1 MKSPSSV
8 GKTAGGPENTGSQG
22 ASGRILPGLGGNWRG
37 FLGFFSSG
45 TDRPYLEDQTE
56 TDRLFSYHRRN
67 VILIITLCYGLGYV
81 CRLALNVVK
90 APLMSAGIFTPVE
103 LGIIGSTLLY
113 GYALGKFTNG
123 FLADYAHIGRFFT
136 AGLFLSAL
144 ANFGMGL
151 STLVWLSA
159 ILWALNGWFQGF
171 GAPASV
177 VSLSNWYSNSE
188 RGRYYGIWSSAH
200 SIGEGLTYLGIAFLI
215 AAAPKG
221 LGLPW
226 QWGFWIPASIVVA
239 AALLALKYLPDR
251 PRTLGLPTVADWKK
265 DHGVTVAPQTESTW
279 KTQLRILALPS
290 IWILALASSCMY
302 VTRYAINSWGNVYL
316 QEIRGFDLFDANLFI
331 FFNTAAGI
339 LGCIAYGYA
348 SDKFFNARR
357 PPANLIFGL
366 MELLPLFVI
375 FWGPR
380 DPLILGLALVVYGF
394 GLSGILASL
403 GGLFA
408 VDIAPK
414 KVAGAAMGFIGVFSY
429 IGAGMQDYLSGLL
442 ISNSEITFNF
452 TMAESA
458 MSVYFYDFTKPIF
471 FWVGAS
477 VASVVLAL
485 SLWKVK
491 AAD

>member
-1 MKSPSSV
+1 MKSVSSAENDPASFSGSTNRESPSRFFP
-8 GKTAGGPENTGSQG
+8 GGRGS
-22 ASGRILPGLGGNWRG
+22 LHGL
-37 FLGFFSSG
+37 LGFFTAG
-45 TDRPYLEDQTE
+45 PDKPMIQDRTRVDGLYA
-56 TDRLFSYHRRN
+56 YHRRN
-67 VILIITLCYGLGYV
+67 VILVITLCYGLGYV

-90 APLMSAGIFTPVE
+90 APLMSAGIFSPVD

-113 GYALGKFTNG
+113 GYAMGKFTNG
-123 FLADYAHIGRFFT
+123 LLADYAHIGRFFA

-144 ANFGMGL
+144 ANFGMGW
-151 STLVWLSA
+151 SSLVWLSA
-159 ILWALNGWFQGF
+159 ALWALNGWFQGF

-177 VSLSNWYSNSE
+177 VSMSNWYSNRE

-226 QWGFWIPASIVVA
+226 QWGFWMPAGIVVV

-251 PRTLGLPTVADWKK
+251 PRAMGLPTVADWSN
-265 DHGVTVAPQTESTW
+265 DHGLTAAPNNESIW
-279 KTQLRILALPS
+279 KTQCRILAMPT

-348 SDKFFNARR
+348 SDKFFKARR
-357 PPANLIFGL
+357 PPVNLIFGL

-375 FWGPR
+375 FWGPK
-380 DPLILGLALVVYGF
+380 DPLILGIALVVYGF

-414 KVAGAAMGFIGVFSY
+414 KVAGAAMGFIGIFSY
-429 IGAGMQDYLSGLL
+429 LGAGTQDYISGLL
-442 ISNSEITFNF
+442 ISNSEITFTF
-452 TMAESA
+452 TKPESA
-458 MSVYFYDFTKPIF
+458 TSVYFYDFTQPIV

-477 VASVVLAL
+477 VVSILLAL
-485 SLWKVK
+485 SLWKVR